1 MNILLTILYILLFIF
16 CLSLLIVVHE
26 LGHFLTA
33 KFFKV
38 YCQEFSIGFGPAF
51 FHHKRKNGET
61 YFSLRVIPFGGYVSM
76 YGEGNTVIEGVENIP
91 PERSF
96 TNIRKWK
103 RIIILFA
110 GVFNN
115 ALFALLLFFIS
126 NTCFIQKGLYLNYV
140 NVKSGSM
147 AETAL
152 IEDGSYISL
161 RQYKYTVEEG
171 GKQVEKLTNYYVID
185 KEASLKLN
193 DAGSPLKPVAVVL
206 QADKITSYN
215 NISYDSFM
223 HFFPKNADGTINL
236 DSEYLGSDTTI
247 SEISFTVTTAKKQFK
262 QYINNAWRAIPDT
275 KILSPKE
282 GEAYYQIIN
291 KKYVIYVYQNSSWVE
306 TKNYTASYT
315 EPSEPAS
322 FTIWCDLEAT
332 KTTHNLLVKPTS
344 QDDKRVFESTGLSFL
359 YEEYW
364 NDFGTSVTKTF
375 TDWGNSATAIVRSF
389 ASLFTSPETWKDVG
403 GIVAIGVQSSN
414 VLANLGMA
422 KFIYLWGL
430 ISVNLAIVNLFP
442 FPGLDGWQ
450 ILVLVVEGVFRKQ
463 IPEKV
468 KNIISFV
475 GIIVLMA
482 FMVMIVIKDVIGLI

>member
-1 MNILLTILYILLFIF
+1 MNFVYTVLYILLFVF
-16 CLSLLIVVHE
+16 CLSTLVLIHE

-38 YCQEFSIGFGPAF
+38 YIQEFSIGFGPAF
-51 FHHKRKNGET
+51 FHRKRKNGET
-61 YFSLRVIPFGGYVSM
+61 YFSLRAIPFGGYVAM
-76 YGEGNTVIEGVENIP
+76 YGEGNTVPEGVENIP

-126 NTCFIQKGLYLNYV
+126 NSCFIQKGLYLNYV
-140 NVKSGSM
+140 NVKPGSM
-147 AETAL
+147 AQTAQ

-161 RQYKYTVEEG
+161 RQYTYMVEEG
-171 GKQVEKLTNYYVID
+171 GKMVEKFTNYYVID

-193 DAGSPLKPVAVVL
+193 DAGSPLKPVVVLL
-206 QADKITSYN
+206 QADKITSFN

-223 HFFPKNADGTINL
+223 HFFPRKADGSANL
-236 DSEYLGSDTTI
+236 DSEYLGSDMTI
-247 SEISFTVTTAKKQFK
+247 SEIDFKVTTAKKQFK
-262 QYINNAWRAIPDT
+262 QYINSAWTAIPDT
-275 KILSPKE
+275 KILNPKE

-291 KKYVIYVYQNSSWVE
+291 KRIVIYVYQNSSWVE
-306 TKNYTASYT
+306 SKNYTTSYT
-315 EPSEPAS
+315 EPTNPTS
-322 FTIWCDLEAT
+322 FAIWCDLEAQ
-332 KTTHNLLVKPTS
+332 KTEHNLVVKPTMV
-344 QDDKRVFESTGLSFL
+344 DDKRVFESTGLSFL
-359 YEEYW
+359 YDEWW
-364 NDFGTSVTKTF
+364 NDFGTAVGKTF
-375 TDWGNSATAIVRSF
+375 TDWGNSATVIVRSF
-389 ASLFTSPETWKDVG
+389 ISLFTKPETWKDVG
-403 GIVAIGVQSSN
+403 GIIAIGVQTSN
-414 VLANLGMA
+414 VLANLGVA
-422 KFIYLWGL
+422 KFIYIWGL

-468 KNIISFV
+468 KNIVSFV
-475 GIIVLMA
+475 GVIVLMA
-482 FMVMIVIKDVIGLI
+482 FMALIVVKDVIGLF